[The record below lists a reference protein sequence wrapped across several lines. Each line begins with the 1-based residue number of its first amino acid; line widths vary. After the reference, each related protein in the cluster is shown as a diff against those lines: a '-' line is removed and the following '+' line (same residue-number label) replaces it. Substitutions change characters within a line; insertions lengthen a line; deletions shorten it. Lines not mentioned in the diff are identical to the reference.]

1 MKEIFISSGELTV
14 GLVTLEKH
22 PVLKN
27 NVRVICENKNI
38 SLIDF
43 SISRLKFSHSNGIT
57 NSYKLIKR

>member
-38 SLIDF
+38 
-43 SISRLKFSHSNGIT
+43 
-57 NSYKLIKR
+57 